1 MRYVMIG
8 PVVIADQ
15 NAAAMV
21 GARLGPLS
29 QVTRKRRIPHTQPPA
44 YPQHRRQGPWPK
56 TAHILYLKSSL
67 ASNIPIA

>member
-44 YPQHRRQGPWPK
+44 YPQHRRQGP
-56 TAHILYLKSSL
+56 
-67 ASNIPIA
+67 